1 MKNILIALLF
11 LVIGILATAQD
22 NTVIDIDSNVYHTIV
37 IGTQVWMVENLKTT
51 RYRNGDPI
59 HNITMI
65 SEWDNMTSGACC
77 DYANTLNNRRTYG
90 KLYNWYAVN
99 DSRNIAPVGWHVPST
114 AEWNTLIS
122 FLGGKDVAGGKLKE
136 TGTKHWDNPNAG
148 VTNESG
154 FTALPGGNRY
164 FSGQFLQMGRVGFWW
179 STTKYSKG
187 YAYFLNLSYDDG
199 KIGYYKF
206 LRLNGGLSVRCVKDP
221 VK

>member
-1 MKNILIALLF
+1 MKYVLIAF
-11 LVIGILATAQD
+11 QFFVIGILATAQD
-22 NTVIDIDSNVYHTIV
+22 NTVIDIDSNVYHTV
-37 IGTQVWMVENLKTT
+37 TIGKQVWMVENLKTT

-59 HNITMI
+59 HHISMT

-77 DYANTLNNRRTYG
+77 DFANTLTNRKTYG

-114 AEWNTLIS
+114 AEWKILIS
-122 FLGGKDVAGGKLKE
+122 FLGGEEVAGGKLKE
-136 TGTKHWDNPNAG
+136 TGTKHWDNPNTGA
-148 VTNESG
+148 TNESG

-179 STTKYSKG
+179 SNTKYSKG
-187 YAYFLNLSYDDG
+187 YAYFLNLSYDNK

-206 LRLNGGLSVRCVKDP
+206 LRLNGGLSVRCLKD
-221 VK
+221 